1 MLYKLH
7 GLAFLSNY
15 ESIHL
20 YIGIVLNERL
30 VFYSISSASATR
42 YRLDSFK
49 DSSNKVVYLVNN
61 YLNYTKEVL

>member
-1 MLYKLH
+1 MLYKSH

-15 ESIHL
+15 ESIHH

-30 VFYSISSASATR
+30 SSASATR

-61 YLNYTKEVL
+61 YLNYTKEAS